1 MKMFVV
7 TWGSAATDHEGT
19 VSGYCGCHGAYMSRS
34 KALKE
39 MQTCLETQKQE
50 TIESEL
56 EQYSGEPE
64 CEEALDYLH
73 RHMVTYGNTVAR
85 LEIGASAEGNHDTR
99 SRVDIPLKL
108 LRDNISKRP
117 VHRFMGYIDYYVGIS
132 HESRTSV

>member
-7 TWGSAATDHEGT
+7 TWGSAATGPEGT

-73 RHMVTYGNTVAR
+73 RHMVTYGNTVEDYFE
-85 LEIGASAEGNHDTR
+85 LDYETYSGTKVEVYI
-99 SRVDIPLKL
+99 RVEEVEVDA
-108 LRDNISKRP
+108 
-117 VHRFMGYIDYYVGIS
+117 
-132 HESRTSV
+132 